1 MAYTTIDD
9 GSAYFQTVLYTG
21 NEQARDITF
30 DGNSD
35 LQPDWVWGKI
45 RTQTYSHRSF
55 DSVRGTGKG
64 LHNDTN
70 EAEFTQNANVSAFNS
85 DGFSL
90 GNDNGMNS
98 DGDTHVAWNWKAGTS
113 VSGNTTGSGTAK
125 AYTGSVS
132 TTAGFSIIR
141 YLGNGTDGHTIPHH
155 LGVTPKMIIVKS
167 TAGSQSWIVLPPVTD
182 GHDKDLKL
190 DDTSV
195 LGDSDVWN
203 NVAPSSTVF
212 SVGSNAVMNANDV
225 ALISYS
231 FAEKQGY
238 SKFSSYTGNGNADGT
253 FVYTGFKPAFF
264 MIKRTTGSGYD
275 WLMYDNKRQV
285 SFNVIDDFLNA
296 SSNAA
301 ETTGNANQS
310 LDFLSNGVKHRGN
323 GASSNGDGVV
333 YIYMA
338 FAENPFT
345 TSTGVPGTAR

>member
-9 GSAYFQTVLYTG
+9 PSAYFQTVLYTG

-35 LQPDWVWGKI
+35 MQPDWVWGKI

-98 DGDTHVAWNWKAGTS
+98 DGDTHVAWNWKE
-113 VSGNTTGSGTAK
+113 TAD
-125 AYTGSVS
+125 
-132 TTAGFSIIR
+132 AGFDI
-141 YLGNGTDGHTIPHH
+141 
-155 LGVTPKMIIVKS
+155 VTYSGSSASSKTVSHNLSAVPKMILVKCRS
-167 TAGSQSWIVLPPVTD
+167 AEENWAVYHHTLGNTHALFLNTD
-182 GHDKDLKL
+182 GASS
-190 DDTSV
+190 DTPV
-195 LGDSDVWN
+195 FADTT
-203 NVAPSSTVF
+203 PTSSVF
-212 SVGSNAVMNANDV
+212 SVNADDRTGANGKTYV
-225 ALISYS
+225 AYV
-231 FAEKQGY
+231 FAEKQGF

-345 TSTGVPGTAR
+345 TSTSIPTTAR